1 MTIVRR
7 NPVLVVGICIGVVM
21 GGAEVIGGA
30 SAWQAVVTAVF
41 PIGYAVLVTIA
52 ARRSETVSV
61 LAGRP
66 VDERWQHINVEATAW
81 ALGLTAIVVLAA
93 FVAADAMGGD
103 RAPYAFMGAVMAIAY
118 LGSLLLLRLRH

>member
-7 NPVLVVGICIGVVM
+7 NPVLVVGVLIGLAM
-21 GGAEVIGGA
+21 GGAEVIGGN
-30 SAWQAVVTAVF
+30 SAWQAVVTAAF
-41 PIGYAVLVTIA
+41 PIGYAALVAII

-66 VDERWQHINVEATAW
+66 VDERWEHINLEATAW
-81 ALGLTAIVVLAA
+81 ALGLTAIVVLGA
-93 FVAADAMGGD
+93 FIAADAIGGD
-103 RAPYAFMGAVMAIAY
+103 RTPYAFMGAVMAIAY

>member
-7 NPVLVVGICIGVVM
+7 NPVLV
-21 GGAEVIGGA
+21 
-30 SAWQAVVTAVF
+30 
-41 PIGYAVLVTIA
+41 VTIA